1 MIYFFL
7 TLVGVIASHLLW
19 AKLWPPR
26 EYWPQQEEGDMDT
39 KTRVSC
45 SGPYMPCGNSHK
57 VGKVDTK
64 TLVVGQ
70 KVSLFGC
77 GFFEG
82 TVVSVTPDG
91 VGVESVNG
99 FALFDKNGEETEDS
113 RYRRVGGTATMPPEW
128 GPLELRSLDEVNL
141 ARNVTSWLLEFLKSG
156 EKPADEVFKE
166 AEKKFGNA
174 GDQVQSAFD
183 TLGLTKRQEN
193 HRWYWCLRWELDEQ
207 NKVVGPFRR

>member
-1 MIYFFL
+1 M
-7 TLVGVIASHLLW
+7 
-19 AKLWPPR
+19 
-26 EYWPQQEEGDMDT
+26 
-39 KTRVSC
+39 
-45 SGPYMPCGNSHK
+45 
-57 VGKVDTK
+57 DTK
-64 TLVVGQ
+64 TLVVDQ
-70 KVSLFGC
+70 RVSLFGC

-82 TVVSVTPDG
+82 TVVRIMPE
-91 VGVESVNG
+91 GVEVASVNG
-99 FALFDKNGEETEDS
+99 LAQFDEEGKETEDS

-128 GPLELRSLDEVNL
+128 GPWELRSLDEVKF

-174 GDQVQSAFD
+174 GNQVQGAFD

-193 HRWYWCLRWELDEQ
+193 NRWYWCLRWELDEK